1 MSAVFDY
8 YATGDHKTATIRV
21 INQTVND
28 QHDLRVRT
36 RVYDLPGHIKYDQ
49 EVNHIQV
56 RSQGV
61 ALALTMP
68 SIKNLTSTYFV
79 RCELFAG
86 SGSKLVDN
94 VYWQSTTLD
103 DLGSSSNDK
112 SHGLNQTSWANF
124 TALNTMPKVQLQL
137 DGIAHTSAGKNSIII
152 TLHNPSDHIAFF
164 ERVEVTNGKDGEEI
178 LPILYDDNYVTVFP
192 DETVT
197 ITSTFNQVIGNDK
210 SRPWLKLMGYNTL
223 KEIAP
228 IH

>member
-1 MSAVFDY
+1 M
-8 YATGDHKTATIRV
+8 H
-21 INQTVND
+21 
-28 QHDLRVRT
+28 
-36 RVYDLPGHIKYDQ
+36 
-49 EVNHIQV
+49 
-56 RSQGV
+56 
-61 ALALTMP
+61 
-68 SIKNLTSTYFV
+68 
-79 RCELFAG
+79 
-86 SGSKLVDN
+86 
-94 VYWQSTTLD
+94 
-103 DLGSSSNDK
+103 
-112 SHGLNQTSWANF
+112 
-124 TALNTMPKVQLQL
+124 KVQLQL